1 MRQAKYL
8 GALLLPLAAGL
19 LLVGGLVGCARTPAA
34 LPSSP
39 TDPPADTAVPAP
51 VEDESLWKVALQMA
65 VEQPMRM
72 AAFLDDKVGFTGG
85 EADAGRAHYTTD
97 GGATWTMAET
107 STG

>member
-1 MRQAKYL
+1 MKKIKYL
-8 GALLLPLAAGL
+8 GALLLLLAASL

-34 LPSSP
+34 TPPSP
-39 TDPPADTAVPAP
+39 TELPADTAVPVPA
-51 VEDESLWKVALQMA
+51 EDGSLWKIALQMA

-72 AAFLDDKVGFTGG
+72 AVFLDDKVGFTGG
-85 EADAGRAHYTTD
+85 EADRGRAHYTTD